1 MDRIITDQEKE
12 KIINF
17 GALYYDNEN
26 MAIILEWPLKEV
38 ENLMKNESS
47 EFKQLYK
54 RGSAVADYLLNV
66 KIFEMAKSGDLK
78 AFEAYSARLRR
89 KGVQL

>member
-26 MAIILEWPLKEV
+26 MSIILGWPQKEIDS
-38 ENLMKNESS
+38 LMKDEKS
-47 EFKQLYK
+47 EYKQLYK
-54 RGSAVADYLLNV
+54 KGSSVASYLLNV

-78 AFEAYSARLRR
+78 AFEAYSARLR
-89 KGVQL
+89 KLGKSI